1 MLTKVLIIIINF
13 EINTLYFVL
22 WTVAEQ
28 SELGR
33 VEVEYINMAGWKT
46 TIAHS
51 KSISD
56 LPPNA
61 KAYVEK
67 IWELTGIPGKQ
78 IMFLIIKLQVL

>member
-1 MLTKVLIIIINF
+1 MKVSIVSLSVLLLTS
-13 EINTLYFVL
+13 TA
-22 WTVAEQ
+22 AEQ

-33 VEVEYINMAGWKT
+33 VEVEYLTMPGWKT
-46 TIAHS
+46 SIAHS

-67 IWELTGIPGKQ
+67 IWELTGIPGVYYH
-78 IMFLIIKLQVL
+78 IIQ

>member
-1 MLTKVLIIIINF
+1 MLCL
-13 EINTLYFVL
+13 LCS
-22 WTVAEQ
+22 AEQ

-33 VEVEYINMAGWKT
+33 VEVEYLAMPGWKT
-46 TIAHS
+46 SIAHS

-67 IWELTGIPGKQ
+67 IWELTGIPGE
-78 IMFLIIKLQVL
+78 LYVPL

>member
-1 MLTKVLIIIINF
+1 MP
-13 EINTLYFVL
+13 
-22 WTVAEQ
+22 
-28 SELGR
+28 
-33 VEVEYINMAGWKT
+33 GWKT

-67 IWELTGIPGKQ
+67 IWELTGIPGEGNKIHVYYC
-78 IMFLIIKLQVL
+78 IMQYVCVYYTSI

>member
-1 MLTKVLIIIINF
+1 MQQVIVSCESLSYSSLLLIS
-13 EINTLYFVL
+13 T
-22 WTVAEQ
+22 AEQ

-33 VEVEYINMAGWKT
+33 VEVEYLTMPGWKT
-46 TIAHS
+46 SIAHS

-67 IWELTGIPGKQ
+67 IWELTGIPGTVSIQ
-78 IMFLIIKLQVL
+78 CSNDVGEEYTV

>member
-1 MLTKVLIIIINF
+1 MP
-13 EINTLYFVL
+13 
-22 WTVAEQ
+22 
-28 SELGR
+28 
-33 VEVEYINMAGWKT
+33 GWKT

-67 IWELTGIPGKQ
+67 IWELTGIPGELTVIGDVPYCTMSCEISMREMK
-78 IMFLIIKLQVL
+78 